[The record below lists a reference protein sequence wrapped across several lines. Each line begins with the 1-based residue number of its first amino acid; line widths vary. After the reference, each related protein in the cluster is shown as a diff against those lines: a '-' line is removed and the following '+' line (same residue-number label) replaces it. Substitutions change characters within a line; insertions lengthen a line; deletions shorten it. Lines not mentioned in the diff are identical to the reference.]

1 VKKTALFIIS
11 CLFVISSSLCQSSI
25 GLPAI
30 KNYKNIDYHAGTEI
44 WDIGQDKTGLLYFA
58 NNDGLLTF
66 DGSYWKIYPMPNKA
80 AIKSIAID
88 PSGKIYVGGQDE
100 LGYFFPDERGIL
112 TYHSFRGIIPKKEG
126 QFADIWNIVIKD
138 NQVFFRSNEIILR
151 LKDNKITIYN
161 APGGW
166 RLLEKAGQAL
176 FAEDKTDGLLI
187 FNDEQ
192 WQPACPGTPTVP
204 LHVKSILDYKKDTLL
219 VTTQKNGLYL
229 LHGSTLTKKPT
240 AIDPILFNDLTN
252 CVRKIDTNKYAIGTT
267 QNGVLIIDNTG
278 KLIQQFSNREG
289 LQSTNTLGLVLDA
302 DKNLWLGLENGI
314 AFINYNTAV
323 THIYPEQANQTTSSA
338 LRIFDHR
345 LYIGTANGLYN
356 IPLDGSQKDLSTGK
370 GIFTEVGNT
379 KGQVWSLSEINHQL
393 LLGHQEGAFVIKN
406 DRAIPLM
413 TRHGVWLFTTFPDS
427 EDIIAGTYTGLQLL
441 SYANGDFKNEGK
453 IDSFYESLG
462 NLVIDTNKEI
472 WATHP
477 YRGIFKIQLSADRRT
492 IAHYTQ
498 YTKKDGLPSSLNNT
512 VYFIR
517 HRIEIASE
525 KGIYEYDPKAE
536 KFIPSSFFTPLFKDS
551 TIEYLTEDSSGNI
564 WFVNHQHVGVIDFH
578 QSSGRSPFTLTYF
591 PELASQTIRGFK
603 YIVPYNNENI
613 FLGSDNGVFHLNYTQ
628 YLKSDFK
635 LKVLLSTV
643 KAIAERDSLIFGGY
657 YLNGQEISP
666 VQDPTKIISLPN
678 HWNSF
683 HFEYSSTLYAQ
694 KSNVEFSYQLIG
706 FDKGWSGWSAR
717 TEKDY
722 TNLPYGTYTFSVVAR
737 NNLGNSSQPVN
748 YSFVVEPAWYQTLWA
763 WLFYLLIFIGILNLV
778 IKWQQKRFFLQQ
790 KRNEEEQRRLSY
802 LHSLELDRTEKEIIA
817 LQKDKLEGELEFKTK
832 ELATVTMHLVK
843 RGGIVLGIKQEL
855 LALIKK
861 LNIPDPATQFR
872 SVFKMFTDI
881 EKNDDEWNQFAIYFD
896 QVHNNFIS
904 ILKAKFPGLSAT
916 DLKLCAYLR
925 LNLSS
930 KEIAQLLNISLKGVE
945 ISRYRVRKKLG
956 ISSEINLYDFLIE
969 VTRPAGPPPAH

>member
-1 VKKTALFIIS
+1 MKKIALLAIS
-11 CLFVISSSLCQSSI
+11 CLLVIQCTLCQSTI

-44 WDIGQDKTGLLYFA
+44 WDIGQDKMGILYFA

-66 DGSYWKIYPMPNKA
+66 DGSYWKTYPMPNKA

-88 PSGKIYVGGQDE
+88 STGRIYVGGQDE
-100 LGYFFPDERGIL
+100 LGYFFPDQKGSL
-112 TYHSFRGIIPKKEG
+112 TYHSFRSIIPKIQG
-126 QFADIWNIVIKD
+126 QFADIWNIVLI
-138 NQVFFRSNEIILR
+138 NNEVFFRSNEIILR

-166 RLLEKAGQAL
+166 RLLQKAGSVL
-176 FAEDKTDGLLI
+176 YAEDKTDGLLV
-187 FNDEQ
+187 FNREE
-192 WQPACPGTPTVP
+192 WQKVCPNTSTAP
-204 LHVKSILDYKKDTLL
+204 LHIKSILDYKKDTLL
-219 VTTQKNGLYL
+219 LTTQKNGFYL
-229 LHGSTLTKKPT
+229 LYGSTLIKKT
-240 AIDPILFNDLTN
+240 TTVDNILLNDLTN
-252 CVRKIDTNKYAIGTT
+252 CVRKIDSNQYAIGTT
-267 QNGVLIIDNTG
+267 QNGLLIIDNTG
-278 KLIQQFSNREG
+278 KLIRHFSNREG
-289 LQSTNTLGLVLDA
+289 LQSTSTLSLAPDA

-314 AFINYNTAV
+314 SFINYNTAV
-323 THIYPEQANQTTSSA
+323 THIYPEQSNQTTSRA
-338 LRIFDHR
+338 LKIFSNR
-345 LYIGTANGLYN
+345 LYIGTANGLYST
-356 IPLDGSQKDLSTGK
+356 PLDLSQKDLSAGK
-370 GIFTEVGNT
+370 GTFTEVGNT
-379 KGQVWSLSEINHQL
+379 KGQVWSLAEFNHQL

-406 DRAIPLM
+406 DHAEPLM
-413 TRHGVWLFTTFPDS
+413 TRHGVWLFRTFPGS

-441 SYANGDFKNEGK
+441 SYTNSEFKNEGK

-462 NLVIDTNKEI
+462 NLAIDTNKEI

-477 YRGIFKIQLSADRRT
+477 YRGVFRIQLSANRRT
-492 IAHYTQ
+492 IAAYTQ
-498 YTKKDGLPSSLNNT
+498 YIQKEGLPSSLNNY
-512 VYFIR
+512 VYLIR
-517 HRIEIASE
+517 HQIVVATE
-525 KGIYEYDPKAE
+525 KGIYEYDKATQ

-551 TIEYLTEDSSGNI
+551 TIEYLTEDSTGNI
-564 WFVNHQHVGVIDFH
+564 WFVNNQHVGVIDFH
-578 QSSGRSPFTLTYF
+578 QSSGHSPFSLIYF

-628 YLKSDFK
+628 YLKSVVK

-643 KAIAERDSLIFGGY
+643 KTIAEKDSLIFGGY
-657 YLNGQEISP
+657 YLNGQTISP
-666 VQDPTKIISLPN
+666 VQDPSQIIHLPN

-706 FDKGWSGWSAR
+706 FDKGWSGWSAK

-722 TNLPYGTYTFSVVAR
+722 TNLPYGTYTFSVKAR
-737 NNLGNSSQPVN
+737 NNLGDSSQPVN

-763 WLFYLLIFIGILNLV
+763 WLFYLLALIFLLYLV
-778 IKWQQKRFFLQQ
+778 VKWQQKRFALQQ
-790 KRNEEEQRRLSY
+790 KKNEEEQRRLSY

-817 LQKDKLEGELEFKTK
+817 LQKDKLETELQFKTK

-843 RGGIVLGIKQEL
+843 RGGIVLGIKEEL
-855 LALIKK
+855 LNLIKK
-861 LNIPDPATQFR
+861 LNIPDPATQFK

-881 EKNDDEWNQFAIYFD
+881 EKDDDEWEQFAIYFD

-904 ILKAKFPGLSAT
+904 ILKSKYPSLSAT
-916 DLKLCAYLR
+916 DMKLCAYLR

-945 ISRYRVRKKLG
+945 ISRYRIRKKLG
-956 ISSEINLYDFLIE
+956 LSSEINLYDFLIE
-969 VTRPAGPPPAH
+969 VTRHPPAP

>member
-1 VKKTALFIIS
+1 MKKIVLSILS
-11 CLFVISSSLCQSSI
+11 CLLINSTFCQSTI

-44 WDIGQDKTGLLYFA
+44 WDIGQDRAGILYFA
-58 NNDGLLTF
+58 NSDGLVTF

-80 AIKSIAID
+80 AIRSMAID
-88 PSGKIYVGGQDE
+88 STGRIYVGGQDE
-100 LGYFFPDERGIL
+100 LGYFFPDQKGIL

-126 QFADIWNIVIKD
+126 QFADIWNIVILGKE
-138 NQVFFRSNEIILR
+138 VFFRSNEIILR

-166 RLLEKAGQAL
+166 RLLQKAGPVL

-187 FNDEQ
+187 FTNGE
-192 WQPACPGTPTVP
+192 WQKACPNLLTAP
-204 LHVKSILDYKKDTLL
+204 LHIKRILDYKKDTLL

-229 LHGSTLTKKPT
+229 LHGSTLTKKPM
-240 AIDPILFNDLTN
+240 AVDPILNNDLIN
-252 CVRKIDTNKYAIGTT
+252 CAQKIDTDKYAIGTN

-278 KLIQQFSNREG
+278 KLLFQFSNREG
-289 LQSTNTLGLVLDA
+289 LQSTNTLALTLDA

-338 LRIFDHR
+338 LKIFDHR
-345 LYIGTANGLYN
+345 LYIGTANGLYST
-356 IPLDGSQKDLSTGK
+356 PLDGSQKDLSAGK

-379 KGQVWSLSEINHQL
+379 KGQVWNLYEMNHQL
-393 LLGHQEGAFVIKN
+393 LVGHQEGAFVIKN
-406 DRAIPLM
+406 ERATPLM
-413 TRHGVWLFTTFPDS
+413 TRHGVWLFTTFPGS

-441 SYANGDFKNEGK
+441 SYANGNFINEGK

-462 NLVIDTNKEI
+462 NLAIDTNREI
-472 WATHP
+472 WAAHP
-477 YRGIFKIQLSADRRT
+477 YRGVFKIQLSPDRRT
-492 IAHYTQ
+492 IARYTQ
-498 YTKKDGLPSSLNNT
+498 YTQKDGLPSSLNNY
-512 VYFIR
+512 VYFIH

-525 KGIYEYDPKAE
+525 KGVYEYDSRTD
-536 KFIPSSFFTPLFKDS
+536 KFIPSAFFTPLFKDS
-551 TIEYLTEDSSGNI
+551 TIEYLTEDSTGNI
-564 WFVNHQHVGVIDFH
+564 WFVNNQHVGVIDFH
-578 QSSGRSPFTLTYF
+578 QSSGRTPFSLIYF
-591 PELASQTIRGFK
+591 PELTSQTIRGFK
-603 YIVPYNNENI
+603 YIVPYNKENI

-628 YLKSDFK
+628 YLKSDVT

-657 YLNGQEISP
+657 YLNGQGISP
-666 VQDPTKIISLPN
+666 TQDPTQIISLPN

-706 FDKGWSGWSAR
+706 FDKEWSGWSAK

-722 TNLPYGTYTFSVVAR
+722 TNLPYGTYTFSVRAR
-737 NNLGNSSQPVN
+737 NNLGNSSQPVS
-748 YSFVVEPAWYQTLWA
+748 YHFIVKPAWYQTIWA
-763 WLFYLLIFIGILNLV
+763 WLFYMLITIGILNWV
-778 IKWQQKRFFLQQ
+778 IKWQQKRFALQQ
-790 KRNEEEQRRLSY
+790 ERNEEEQKRLSY

-817 LQKDKLEGELEFKTK
+817 LQKDKLEAELEFKTK

-861 LNIPDPATQFR
+861 LNIPDPAIQFR

-881 EKNDDEWNQFAIYFD
+881 EKNDEEWNQFAIYFD

-904 ILKAKFPGLSAT
+904 ILKTKFPGLSAT

-945 ISRYRVRKKLG
+945 ISRYRIRKKLSL
-956 ISSEINLYDFLIE
+956 SSEINLYDFLIE
-969 VTRPAGPPPAH
+969 VTRPAGPPSAH